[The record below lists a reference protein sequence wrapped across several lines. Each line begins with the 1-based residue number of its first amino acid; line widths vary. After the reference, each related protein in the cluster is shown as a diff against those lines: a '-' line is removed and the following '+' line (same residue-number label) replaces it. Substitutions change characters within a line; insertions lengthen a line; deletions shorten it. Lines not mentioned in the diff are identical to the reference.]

1 MTAARD
7 RQSLPPSRRTV
18 LFWGCAAGIGLAGA
32 GTARASDA
40 KPEGPVVLT
49 VDGPGNAPAYRFD
62 QAMLAA
68 LPQVEFTTT
77 TLWTPEPMRFSGPTL
92 LSVLQA
98 AGAGPGRI
106 VAAAAN
112 DYRVEIDRRTLGAE
126 FPIVA
131 HMINGRPFGLRERGP
146 LWIMYPF
153 DGRPELRTETI
164 YAQSIW
170 QLTKLTIV
178 SP

>member
-18 LFWGCAAGIGLAGA
+18 LIWGCATGIGLVGA
-32 GTARASDA
+32 GTAGTGNAE
-40 KPEGPVVLT
+40 PEGLVVLT
-49 VDGPGNAPAYRFD
+49 VDGPGEAPPYLFD
-62 QAMLAA
+62 RAMLAA

-77 TLWTPEPMRFSGPTL
+77 TLWTPEPLLFTGPTL

-106 VAAAAN
+106 VASAAN
-112 DYRVEIDRRTLGAE
+112 DYRIEIDRRILGAE

-146 LWIMYPF
+146 LWIIFPF